1 VHVPRNVG
9 AALAAVVVV
18 MFAVFALRSGGS
30 GADGLPVVSVSKV
43 VIDQIE
49 GNSGVATVTVVMSLS
64 AQSTSTVTA
73 SYATADGTAKISDSD
88 YVATT
93 GTAIFSPGETSQTLA
108 VSVRGD
114 TKLEDY
120 ETLKVKLSAPVNA
133 ILGNA
138 SETVQILNDE
148 KPKLSMANVNKVDEG
163 QSATF
168 KPHLLQRYY
177 QPITLNARTI
187 DGTAVAP
194 GDYDALDAPVTFPAG
209 SNASVATSVH
219 TIADGVPEGAEKL
232 SLAVTGSGVVAGVT
246 KTATITSQLCVAS
259 SAPSTYAHV
268 VIVVM
273 ENKKYSSVVGAATAP
288 FQTSLAKSCAS
299 ANHYAQAAS
308 PSRPNTYIVPDLC
321 NDSHDCS
328 VAVGDQWLQTYLEPI
343 LASTEYLAGSTAVL
357 ITYDEYTPLPN
368 MFVSR
373 SARPG
378 TVVTAT
384 TSHYALLR
392 TIEDMLGLNP
402 LGQASTAT
410 GLRNAT
416 GV

>member
-1 VHVPRNVG
+1 
-9 AALAAVVVV
+9 
-18 MFAVFALRSGGS
+18 
-30 GADGLPVVSVSKV
+30 
-43 VIDQIE
+43 
-49 GNSGVATVTVVMSLS
+49 
-64 AQSTSTVTA
+64 
-73 SYATADGTAKISDSD
+73 
-88 YVATT
+88 
-93 GTAIFSPGETSQTLA
+93 
-108 VSVRGD
+108 
-114 TKLEDY
+114 
-120 ETLKVKLSAPVNA
+120 
-133 ILGNA
+133 
-138 SETVQILNDE
+138 
-148 KPKLSMANVNKVDEG
+148 
-163 QSATF
+163 
-168 KPHLLQRYY
+168 
-177 QPITLNARTI
+177 
-187 DGTAVAP
+187 
-194 GDYDALDAPVTFPAG
+194 
-209 SNASVATSVH
+209 
-219 TIADGVPEGAEKL
+219 VPEGADKL

-308 PSRPNTYIVPDLC
+308 PSRPNYIAMTSGNTYGCEGSNADPPGGCAPPSPSLFKQVVDTGRTVRLYAQGMTSNCETVSHGLYAVKHNPWPYYASEASLCQQFNEPLPATLDPSNLPTLTYIVPDLC